1 MPLWYQVLDTFL
13 IRIYRL
19 TGQVWVDFVIG
30 TLTLVVICL
39 LLGEATLYL
48 VFRLSG
54 KRLAEKLAEADKY
67 HTLSIE
73 ALKAGNR
80 EAYEAAN
87 KLAKEAF
94 GRSFMHQLTLSGA
107 FLWPVCFAL
116 AWMQYRFLEVEF
128 PIPGTPWSLGYIGA
142 FTLIYLSAYFLF
154 KGVKKMALR
163 LRGSAIRP
171 EGAPAGGDYEGYN

>member
-39 LLGEATLYL
+39 LLGEGTLYL
-48 VFRLSG
+48 VFHLTG
-54 KRLAEKLAEADKY
+54 KRLAEKMAEADKY
-67 HTLSIE
+67 QTLSIE

-128 PIPGTPWSLGYIGA
+128 PIPGTPWSLGFIGV
-142 FTLIYLSAYFLF
+142 FIIFYLAVYFL
-154 KGVKKMALR
+154 VKVVKRRWFPLKPQNPSPPEALQG
-163 LRGSAIRP
+163 L
-171 EGAPAGGDYEGYN
+171 EG